1 MISHNQVD
9 MSDWVNILGL
19 LGLGA
24 VITELARG
32 VMSWFMHKRQW
43 SDEIKKTV
51 IMKKLQVSEDAMACL
66 QSCEGELMQ
75 LKMICDVENDIPTS
89 YLEWG
94 RNLEE
99 HMKALYLEIQS
110 KLNRLCTYYDFSE
123 LEKKYD
129 IYRKMEELNKDVAEL
144 STYCQHIQEAEMTN
158 GIGKVRIMKGGVHE
172 LKDPLMD
179 RLRTS
184 IPVFIQYA
192 EEMQK
197 IVRNEINGYCK

>member
-1 MISHNQVD
+1 MQ
-9 MSDWVNILGL
+9 DWINILGL

-24 VITELARG
+24 VLTELARG
-32 VMSWFMHKRQW
+32 VMSMFMHKRQW

-51 IMKKLQVSEDAMACL
+51 IMKKMQVSEDAMACL
-66 QSCEGELMQ
+66 QSCEDELTQ

-99 HMKALYLEIQS
+99 HMKALYPEIQS

-129 IYRKMEELNKDVAEL
+129 ICRKMEELNKDVAEL
-144 STYCQHIQEAEMTN
+144 SLYCQHIHEAEMTN
-158 GIGKVRIMKGGVHE
+158 GVGKVRIMKSGVRE
-172 LKDPLMD
+172 MKDPLME
-179 RLRTS
+179 RMKKS
-184 IPVFIQYA
+184 IPAIIQYA

-197 IVRNEINGYCK
+197 IVRNEINGYSK